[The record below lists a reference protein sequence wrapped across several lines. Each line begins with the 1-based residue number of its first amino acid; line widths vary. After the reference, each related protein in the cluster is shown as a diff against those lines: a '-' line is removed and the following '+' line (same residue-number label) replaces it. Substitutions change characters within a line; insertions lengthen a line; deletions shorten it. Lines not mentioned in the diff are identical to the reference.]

1 MSKLM
6 KVFLIIVLCL
16 AVAFIAVTAT
26 TFLLMGKYLE
36 QYNDWREE

>member
-6 KVFLIIVLCL
+6 EVFLIIGLCL
-16 AVAFIAVTAT
+16 AAAFVAVTAM

-36 QYNDWREE
+36 QYNEWREE

>member
-6 KVFLIIVLCL
+6 EVFLIIVLCL
-16 AVAFIAVTAT
+16 AAAFVAVTAM

-36 QYNDWREE
+36 QYNEWREE